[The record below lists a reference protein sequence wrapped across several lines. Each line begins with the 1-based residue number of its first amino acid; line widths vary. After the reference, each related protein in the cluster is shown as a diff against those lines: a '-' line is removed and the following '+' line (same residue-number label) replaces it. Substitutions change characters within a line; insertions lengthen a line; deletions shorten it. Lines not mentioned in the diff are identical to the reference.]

1 MWFFSL
7 TRARNTHFGSPSL
20 PFRYFL
26 SSGFQRTARG
36 LGLTGSHTRQVG
48 WWGST
53 FVIISPLLTAGSI
66 DAPPLGP
73 GTQPVIASRLL

>member
-36 LGLTGSHTRQVG
+36 LGLTGSHTRQGLVG
-48 WWGST
+48 LYLRYHFPST
-53 FVIISPLLTAGSI
+53 N
-66 DAPPLGP
+66 
-73 GTQPVIASRLL
+73 RR